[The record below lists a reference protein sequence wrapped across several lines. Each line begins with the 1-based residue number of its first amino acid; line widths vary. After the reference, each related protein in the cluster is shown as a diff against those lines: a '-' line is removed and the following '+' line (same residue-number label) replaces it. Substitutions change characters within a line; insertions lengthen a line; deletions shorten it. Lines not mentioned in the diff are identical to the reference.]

1 VKKSDREIME
11 ILEAFDATGCAN
23 SASLLAGV
31 DPKTVRR
38 YVAKRDAG
46 KPVDEP
52 VQRAKLIDPFLPK
65 IEELVETSEGGVRA
79 DVVHERLVAMGFTG
93 DERTTRRAVATV
105 KGAYAAGH
113 RRRYRPWITEPGLW
127 LQFDWGAGPI
137 VFGADGRPRPTLLF
151 CAWLAWSRFRI
162 VIPTWDRKLG
172 TLVTCLDTML
182 RRVGGAPTYALTD
195 NEKTV
200 TVEHVAGIPVRH
212 PRIVAAGR
220 HYGLTV
226 HTCVPFDP
234 ESKGGSEAT
243 VRIAKA
249 DLVPTRANLR
259 AGYNSFA
266 ELAEACEAFGEKVNH
281 RVHRETNQIPAQALL
296 VEQDRLHPIPDAP
309 FTAALGETRSVNL
322 DQTIRFGSVRYST
335 PPGLVGKEV
344 WVRADGDELV
354 IVANLDDDHP
364 AGGMGPGLSEVAR
377 HRLSTPGNP
386 RIDLSHYPDHPQQ
399 PDGSP
404 KPPQPKGRNSEE
416 KAFLALGPG
425 AHSWLV
431 EAAAVGA
438 QRVRSKMTAALELA
452 ALVGLEPVDA
462 ALGVAA
468 AAGRFAEGD
477 LLAIVRH
484 RANGA
489 SVASLVVADEG
500 HSVQPGTSSWAAFG
514 TRAELDTDVETREES

>member
-1 VKKSDREIME
+1 ME

-23 SASLLAGV
+23 SAASLAGV

-46 KPVDEP
+46 KPVDQP
-52 VQRAKLIDPFLPK
+52 AARPKLIDPFLPK

-93 DERTTRRAVATV
+93 DERTTRRAVAMV
-105 KGAYAAGH
+105 KQGWRNGH
-113 RRRYRPWITEPGLW
+113 RRQYRPWITEPGLW
-127 LQFDWGAGPI
+127 LQFDWGLGPI
-137 VFGADGRPRPTLLF
+137 VFGPDGRPRPTLLF
-151 CAWLAWSRFRI
+151 CAWLAWSRFR
-162 VIPTWDRKLG
+162 VVLPTWDRKLG
-172 TLVTCLDTML
+172 TLLTCLDTTL
-182 RRVGGAPTYALTD
+182 RQMGGAPTYGLTD

-200 TVEHVAGIPVRH
+200 TVEHVAGVPVRH
-212 PRIVAAGR
+212 PMVVAAGR

-249 DLVPTRANLR
+249 DLVPTKANLLT
-259 AGYNSFA
+259 GYNSFA
-266 ELAEACEAFGEKVNH
+266 ELAEACEVFCVKVNG
-281 RVHRETNQIPAQALL
+281 RVHRETARIPAEALL
-296 VEQDRLHPIPDAP
+296 VEQTRLHPIPDAP
-309 FTAALGETRSVNL
+309 FTAALGETRSVNT
-322 DQTIRFGSVRYST
+322 DQTVRFGSVRYST
-335 PPGLVGKEV
+335 PPGLVGREV
-344 WVRADGDELV
+344 WVRAEGEELV
-354 IVANLDDDHP
+354 ITANLD
-364 AGGMGPGLSEVAR
+364 AGLSEVAR

-452 ALVGLEPVDA
+452 ALVGVEPVDA

-477 LLAIVRH
+477 LLAIVHH

-514 TRAELDTDVETREES
+514 TRTELDTDVETREES

>member
-1 VKKSDREIME
+1 
-11 ILEAFDATGCAN
+11 
-23 SASLLAGV
+23 V

-46 KPVDEP
+46 KPVDQP
-52 VQRAKLIDPFLPK
+52 AARPKLIDPFLPK

-93 DERTTRRAVATV
+93 DERTTRRAVAMV
-105 KGAYAAGH
+105 KQGWRNGH
-113 RRRYRPWITEPGLW
+113 RRQYRPWITEPGLW
-127 LQFDWGAGPI
+127 LQFDWGLGPI
-137 VFGADGRPRPTLLF
+137 VFGPDGRPRPTLLF
-151 CAWLAWSRFRI
+151 CAWLAWSRFR
-162 VIPTWDRKLG
+162 VVLPTWDRKLG
-172 TLVTCLDTML
+172 TLLTCLDTTL
-182 RRVGGAPTYALTD
+182 RQMGGAPTYGLTD

-200 TVEHVAGIPVRH
+200 TVEHVAGVPVRH
-212 PRIVAAGR
+212 PMVVAAGR

-249 DLVPTRANLR
+249 DLVPTKANLLT
-259 AGYNSFA
+259 GYNSFA
-266 ELAEACEAFGEKVNH
+266 ELAEACEVFCVKVNG
-281 RVHRETNQIPAQALL
+281 RVHRETARIPAEALL
-296 VEQDRLHPIPDAP
+296 VEQTRLHPIPDAP
-309 FTAALGETRSVNL
+309 FTAALGETRSVNT
-322 DQTIRFGSVRYST
+322 DQTVRFGSVRYST
-335 PPGLVGKEV
+335 PPGLVGREV
-344 WVRADGDELV
+344 WVRADGEELV
-354 IVANLDDDHP
+354 ITAHLDV
-364 AGGMGPGLSEVAR
+364 GLTEVAR

-431 EAAAVGA
+431 EAAAIGA

-452 ALVGLEPVDA
+452 ALVGVEPVDA

-477 LLAIVRH
+477 LLAIVHH

-489 SVASLVVADEG
+489 SIASLVVADEG
-500 HSVQPGTSSWAAFG
+500 HSAQPGTSSWAAFG
-514 TRAELDTDVETREES
+514 TRTELDTDVETREES

>member
-1 VKKSDREIME
+1 MKKSDRKIME
-11 ILEAFDATGCAN
+11 ILEAFDATGCAH
-23 SASLLAGV
+23 SAAVLAGV

-46 KPVDEP
+46 EPVDAP
-52 VQRAKLIDPFLPK
+52 VQRPKLIDPFLPK
-65 IEELVETSEGGVRA
+65 IEELVEQSEGTVRA
-79 DVVHERLVAMGFTG
+79 DVLHERLAAMGFTG
-93 DERTTRRAVATV
+93 DERTTRRAVANA
-105 KGAYAAGH
+105 KQAWRDGH
-113 RRRYRPWITEPGLW
+113 RRQYRPWITEPGLW
-127 LQFDWGAGPI
+127 LQFDWGVGPV
-137 VFGADGRPRPTLLF
+137 VFGPDGRPRQTLLF
-151 CAWLAWSRFRI
+151 CSWLAWSRFR
-162 VIPTWDRKLG
+162 VVLPTWDRKLG
-172 TLVTCLDTML
+172 TLLTCLDTTL
-182 RRVGGAPTYALTD
+182 RRVGGAPTYGLTD

-200 TVEHVAGIPVRH
+200 TVDHVAGVPVRH
-212 PRIVAAGR
+212 PMIVAAGR

-249 DLVPTRANLR
+249 DLVPTKANLLT
-259 AGYNSFA
+259 GYNSFA
-266 ELAEACEAFGEKVNH
+266 ELAEACEALGVKVNG
-281 RVHRETNQIPAQALL
+281 RTHRETNRVPAQALR
-296 VEQDRLHPIPDAP
+296 VEQARLHPIPDAP
-309 FTAALGETRSVNL
+309 FTAALGETRSVNT

-335 PPGLVGKEV
+335 PPGLVGREV
-344 WVRADGDELV
+344 WVRAEGDELV
-354 IVANLDDDHP
+354 ITANQDHHV
-364 AGGMGPGLSEVAR
+364 GNSGLVEVAR

-404 KPPQPKGRNSEE
+404 RPPQPKGRSTEE

-452 ALVGLEPVDA
+452 ALVGTGPVDA

-477 LLAIVRH
+477 LLAIVQH

-489 SVASLVVADEG
+489 SIAALVVADDA
-500 HSVQPGTSSWAAFG
+500 HSVQPGTSAWAAFG
-514 TRAELDTDVETREES
+514 TDADVEGGEH